1 MEQIVKIY
9 DFAKDLTLTNFI
21 GVLFLCLILATA
33 AAVLRGSVQEISAK
47 LSRHS
52 VYEQVVR
59 RKLGQDPFRHGRF
72 TIIVDRGFMAF
83 IKRNNGTLY

>member
-33 AAVLRGSVQEISAK
+33 AAVLRGSMQEISA
-47 LSRHS
+47 
-52 VYEQVVR
+52 
-59 RKLGQDPFRHGRF
+59 
-72 TIIVDRGFMAF
+72 VDMLFMDKTELIQNNIF
-83 IKRNNGTLY
+83 IF